1 MPTYLC
7 SKCELDHLISDP
19 YSGEVV
25 CGLCGLVVQDKIEVT
40 KTGFVSR
47 ESKPC
52 GSEPSSLAFY
62 DMGLSTLIGD
72 LRKDGKGQSIE
83 PSIRSTMRRLKT
95 WDQRVH
101 FHDSKDRNLKQ
112 AFSLL
117 YTLRD
122 KFRLSD
128 ATIEKAAYIYRKAVS
143 KRLMAGRSIDA
154 TLVAALYVAIRE
166 TRTSIS
172 LYDMS
177 KVSNI
182 RLKTIARLVRLLGSE
197 LEIQIPT
204 SDPALYVTKVGN
216 QIGLN
221 EKTIRDG
228 IDLMHSIR
236 EKEYSTGKKPM
247 SLAATVLYAACVRTD
262 ISITQ
267 KEIAEASGITAVTL
281 RTRLRDLKRKNLI

>member
-101 FHDSKDRNLKQ
+101 FH
-112 AFSLL
+112 
-117 YTLRD
+117 
-122 KFRLSD
+122 
-128 ATIEKAAYIYRKAVS
+128 
-143 KRLMAGRSIDA
+143 
-154 TLVAALYVAIRE
+154 
-166 TRTSIS
+166 
-172 LYDMS
+172 
-177 KVSNI
+177 
-182 RLKTIARLVRLLGSE
+182 
-197 LEIQIPT
+197 
-204 SDPALYVTKVGN
+204 
-216 QIGLN
+216 
-221 EKTIRDG
+221 
-228 IDLMHSIR
+228 
-236 EKEYSTGKKPM
+236 
-247 SLAATVLYAACVRTD
+247 
-262 ISITQ
+262 
-267 KEIAEASGITAVTL
+267 
-281 RTRLRDLKRKNLI
+281 